1 MNYVIELIIN
11 GTDYSNYLQIP
22 LMVQYTADETLDTG
36 SFSLNFL
43 TQKTPFKPYSVV
55 DITITQEGNTST
67 GDKMLLESDIVT
79 EFQCNGGLRYR
90 HDIKVI
96 ELTHLLSTYILPNIT
111 ITQPITAFAFPNSV
125 PSVTEDSYTTL
136 LSQYDYS
143 KYRTLKYYFELTETT
158 YAVKQKYKLDDIISL
173 YINRHAIVYSR
184 DSYASSPV
192 RYYLTT
198 ITYTWYYSTDSG
210 STWATIPTNWTPAT
224 ATYKIKAVMNDFVLY
239 YKDLESSGFPETS
252 ITKNTNQTLIFDVEV
267 VATTGDEDIYS
278 IQEGIEKVLSAYI
291 PREFESEY
299 NFITLDTDIVTK
311 YNLDSLKCPEMTI
324 TNGRNMF
331 EVLSDIGKEFNG
343 IPYLYNYVTPY
354 SIANTKLSF
363 HVLENPADNPNFNDS
378 TELES
383 EEANTTNYSTG
394 LIADVKNM
402 TSAERTKIYPGK
414 NRYVSARVD
423 PSEYSLQLSNMSIL
437 VDDNIYYLEKVTVK
451 NWLTVDSSLTVDIT
465 DYIKEKTLYEALNN
479 DENGKGLAL
488 YYIRG
493 TNKIVGLGQFA
504 NTQNL
509 LGLSPGEYIIERIL
523 IDLTSYATEDIKSP
537 KEFQYNV
544 EYVPYV
550 DTRETVYQSN
560 VSDFEEGEDYFL
572 SYNQE
577 TSNIN
582 AEAFGNA
589 TQKTV
594 ARLGNNDLTKTV
606 LVNNISQIPY
616 VGEHKV
622 VDGVTYFANVINI
635 EYMNNIIRL
644 SLQYSKDFNKIN
656 NRVGIDKKYREY
668 SLYKDSYVNR
678 TININDF
685 CEVSISDT
693 QDAPSY
699 YYPDLQH
706 ARNNYASFLNSF
718 KTTPQI
724 VKAFDT
730 FEIIPYKS
738 DGTNYLENTAYN
750 PSGTGTPP
758 SEIIGGLLL
767 PAACNNLG
775 NSIKWTAKCYDNFSV
790 NQYIDGEYTDW
801 GLAANKDARYVDDL
815 GECPVIGFTLANITD
830 FSDDNIMDS
839 RLFPYARYYD
849 DVDIDDYL
857 MYNRKYIIN
866 KDNREALRFNYGLH
880 WYTRNKNTTIHR
892 GALKYFYA
900 TNNLTDISNLGSLS
914 LVAFRGDIKQKTIL
928 QFTENDII
936 SENLTYNTPS
946 GSNSYF
952 YISLPSYTPPE
963 NYDGY
968 ALVFTGTGEILYSFK
983 DALVT
988 GIEKPIKW
996 IRLNFINKQ
1005 I

>member
-1 MNYVIELIIN
+1 MNYNIQLSIN
-11 GTDYSNYLQIP
+11 DIDYTNYLQIP
-22 LMVQYTADETLDTG
+22 LIVQYTADETLDVA

-43 TQKTPFKPYSVV
+43 TQKTPFKPYSIV
-55 DITITQEGNTST
+55 DILIEQEGNIPT
-67 GDKMLLESDIVT
+67 GDIMLLESDNVT

-90 HDIKVI
+90 HDIKAV
-96 ELTHLLSTYILPNIT
+96 ELTQLLSTYILPDIT
-111 ITQPITAFAFPNSV
+111 ITQPITAFAFPNAV
-125 PSVTEDSYTTL
+125 PSVTEDEYTTL

-143 KYRTLKYYFELTETT
+143 RYRTLKYYFELTETT

-173 YINRHAIVYSR
+173 YLNRHAIVYSR

-192 RYYLTT
+192 RYYSTN
-198 ITYTWYYSTDSG
+198 ITYTWFYSTDSG
-210 STWATIPTNWTPAT
+210 STWATIPTDWTPAT
-224 ATYKIKAVMNDFVLY
+224 AAYKIKAVMNDFVLY
-239 YKDLESSGFPETS
+239 YKDLDSSGFPETS

-291 PREFESEY
+291 PREFESDY
-299 NFITLDTDIVTK
+299 NFITLDTDIATK

-324 TNGRNMF
+324 TNGRNIF
-331 EVLSDIGKEFNG
+331 EVMSDIGREFNG

-354 SIANTKLSF
+354 SISNTKLSF
-363 HVLENPADNPNFNDS
+363 HVLENPADNPTFNDG

-383 EEANTTNYSTG
+383 EEANMTNYSTG

-414 NRYVSARVD
+414 DRYISARVD
-423 PSEYSLQLSNMSIL
+423 PTEYSLQLSNMSIL

-451 NWLTVDSSLTVDIT
+451 NWLTADSSLTVDIT
-465 DYIKEKTLYEALNN
+465 GYIKEKTLYEALNN
-479 DENGKGLAL
+479 NADGKGLAL
-488 YYIRG
+488 YYVRG

-504 NTQNL
+504 NTQSL

-523 IDLTSYATEDIKSP
+523 IDSTSHIYTTEEIKSP
-537 KEFQYNV
+537 LEFQYNI
-544 EYVPYV
+544 EYVPYI
-550 DTRETVYQSN
+550 DTRETVFQSN
-560 VSDFEEGEDYFL
+560 VSDFNEGEDYFL
-572 SYNQE
+572 NYNQE

-582 AEAFGNA
+582 AEAFGSS
-589 TQKTV
+589 TQKIV
-594 ARLGNNDLTKTV
+594 SRLGNNDLTKTV
-606 LVNNISQIPY
+606 FVQNITEIPY

-622 VDGVTYFANVINI
+622 VDGITYFANVINV
-635 EYMNNIIRL
+635 EYMNRSIKL
-644 SLQYSKDFNKIN
+644 SLRYSKDFNKIN

-668 SLYKDSYVNR
+668 SLYADSYVNR
-678 TININDF
+678 VININDF

-693 QDAPSY
+693 QDVPSY
-699 YYPDLQH
+699 YYNGLQNT
-706 ARNNYASFLNSF
+706 RNSYSAFLQSIN
-718 KTTPQI
+718 TTPI
-724 VKAFDT
+724 LIDT
-730 FEIIPYKS
+730 FDAFEILPYKS
-738 DGTNYLENTAYN
+738 DGTTLLTYN
-750 PSGTGTPP
+750 DKATP
-758 SEIIGGLLL
+758 EIIGGLIL
-767 PAACNNLG
+767 PANCNNKG
-775 NSIKWTAKCYDNFSV
+775 TSINWTASCYDNFSV
-790 NQYIDGEYTDW
+790 NQYIEMGVVEFGEY
-801 GLAANKDARYVDDL
+801 ANKDARYVDDV
-815 GECPVIGFTLANITD
+815 GECPVLGITLANISD
-830 FSDDNIMDS
+830 YSDDDIFDS
-839 RLFPYARYYD
+839 RMFPYARYYD
-849 DVDIDDYL
+849 DVDIDNYL
-857 MYNRKYIIN
+857 MLNRKYVIN

-892 GALKYFYA
+892 GALKYFYT
-900 TNNLTDISNLGSLS
+900 TNNITDISNLGSLS

-936 SENLTYNTPS
+936 SASLTYNVPS

-963 NYDGY
+963 DYDGY

-983 DALVT
+983 DILVT